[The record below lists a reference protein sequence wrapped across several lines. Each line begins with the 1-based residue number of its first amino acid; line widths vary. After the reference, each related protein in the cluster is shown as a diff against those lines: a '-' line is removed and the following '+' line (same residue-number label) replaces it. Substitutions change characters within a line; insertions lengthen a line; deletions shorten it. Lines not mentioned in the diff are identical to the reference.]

1 MRVEL
6 YLNLQGPYRE
16 QQLIQHFQLKKQPRL
31 QTVQAVQDT
40 AKSKV
45 KKAVAKTSKTA
56 DTNARKAKNKVKKEV
71 AKTRVEAKRIIRKGK
86 KQKTK

>member
-1 MRVEL
+1 
-6 YLNLQGPYRE
+6 LQGPYRE

-45 KKAVAKTSKTA
+45 KKAVAKTSKAA
-56 DTNARKAKNKVKKEV
+56 DANARQAKSKVKKAFVE
-71 AKTRVEAKRIIRKGK
+71 TRIEAKKITRKGK
-86 KQKTK
+86 RR